1 VRIICLLL
9 WSWTLLLS
17 STAQLKTPND
27 AGISAANVGVLYTD
41 AGSHKQF
48 WTALGGVELD
58 LGKKR
63 FNPLGI
69 PVNPTVFSFPGIA
82 IYGLRGSQQL
92 TLPSTTSASL
102 SVPPGG
108 QATTAQPSSVI
119 EGTEG
124 STNLEPFMK
133 RLGREFNVI
142 TRYQT
147 VDSQFAPLKSFARI
161 RDPFGTVIE
170 LTEGFR
176 DVVR

>member
-1 VRIICLLL
+1 MRIICLLL

-27 AGISAANVGVLYTD
+27 AGISASNVGVLYTD
-41 AGSHKQF
+41 AGFHKQF

-63 FNPLGI
+63 FNPFGI

-102 SVPPGG
+102 SVPPRGTGHNCAAIISHRGYGRIHESRTIHETAG
-108 QATTAQPSSVI
+108 QGIQRDKPISNGRFSVC
-119 EGTEG
+119 
-124 STNLEPFMK
+124 SAKVLC
-133 RLGREFNVI
+133 
-142 TRYQT
+142 
-147 VDSQFAPLKSFARI
+147 SH
-161 RDPFGTVIE
+161 
-170 LTEGFR
+170 
-176 DVVR
+176 